1 MHTTAWNHADQPR
14 NSNYKKDIVY
24 VTKHLKW
31 ILNCIGIW
39 PAVLKGIGKFLP
51 KIAIVLCNLV
61 LFFIEVQ
68 CVLHI
73 LLEQKDPLLR
83 LRLLGL
89 ACYSLICLMKYW
101 ALTVRKSKIKY
112 CIEQLH
118 TDWKEVSRSEYIW
131 GPSEKVTRIINCKGY
146 TFVKK
151 QKKKNLRG
159 ILHKLQEVIYTI
171 IFYLEQRTIV
181 RVK

>member
-1 MHTTAWNHADQPR
+1 MHTPARDHADQPR

-39 PAVLKGIGKFLP
+39 PAMLKGIGKFLP
-51 KIAIVLCNLV
+51 RIAIVLCNLV

-73 LLEQKDPLLR
+73 ILEQKDPLLR

-118 TDWKEVSRSEYIW
+118 TDWKEVSRSEYIFE
-131 GPSEKVTRIINCKGY
+131 GPSGKVTRIINCKGC

-151 QKKKNLRG
+151 QRG
-159 ILHKLQEVIYTI
+159 KFARDFTQVTRKFTQLAFSIYTS
-171 IFYLEQRTIV
+171 E
-181 RVK
+181 